1 MAGYIEDR
9 WWTKR
14 PDPDTGKKRKTSR
27 HGKGMRWRVGG
38 IPGVRDRS
46 FATLD
51 EAKTWRA
58 TTLTD
63 SKRQEFIDPRQG
75 SILFGDYVETI
86 WWPARRDP
94 VGTAGPMKSRIWNHL
109 LPHIGH
115 LPLNVIDRDHLRV
128 LLATLRD
135 KPTIGESTVE
145 LVWIHLTSI
154 FKSAVGTRIVKNP
167 CTEMADERPRGG
179 GKTKARAW
187 TRDEVHAIRASLPD
201 WYQVCVDIG
210 VMAGLRQGEAFGF
223 SFDDIDEENGLL
235 HVRRQLQWDPSKPY
249 FKLPKGNK
257 ERQVPLSPGLLKA
270 VIAHRDSRPA
280 VTCTL
285 PWRGPGNGKRPQA
298 AVALLVTTWFG
309 NPINPQTFNEENWK
323 SALAGAGLLAER
335 DLEAEGS
342 GWEPSRELMFH
353 RCRHTYASVQLHA
366 GEDVVSLSHWM
377 GHSSPQITL
386 DTYAHFMPDQ
396 GRRGRTAVDAW
407 LDAD

>member
-9 WWTKR
+9 WWTRR
-14 PDPDTGKKRKTSR
+14 PDPATGKKRKTAR
-27 HGKGMRWRVGG
+27 YGKGMRWRVAG

-46 FATLD
+46 FAVLED
-51 EAKTWRA
+51 AKTWRSTA
-58 TTLTD
+58 LTD

-75 SILFGDYVETI
+75 SILFRDYVETI

-94 VGTAGPMKSRIWNHL
+94 VGTAGPMRSRIWNHL

-115 LPLNVIDRDHLRV
+115 LQLNSIDRDHLRV

-135 KPTIGESTVE
+135 KGLAESTIE

-154 FKSAVGTRIVKNP
+154 FKSAVGSRIVKNP

-179 GKTKARAW
+179 GQTKARAW
-187 TRDEVHAIRASLPD
+187 TREEVRAIRAALPE
-201 WYQVCVDIG
+201 WYRVCVDLG
-210 VMAGLRQGEAFGF
+210 VAAGLRQGEAFGI
-223 SFDDIDEENGLL
+223 SPDDVDEEHGLL

-249 FKLPKGNK
+249 FKLPKGRK

-270 VIAHRDSRPA
+270 VLLHKEARMP
-280 VTCTL
+280 VVQEL
-285 PWRGPGNGKRPQA
+285 PWHGPGNGKRPQA
-298 AVALLVTTWFG
+298 AVPLLVTTWFG
-309 NPINPQTFNEENWK
+309 NPINPTTFNEENWK
-323 SALAGAGLLAER
+323 PALVGAGLLAAR

-396 GRRGRTAVDAW
+396 GRRGRSAVDEW
-407 LDAD
+407 LAAD

>member
-14 PDPDTGKKRKTSR
+14 PDPSTGKKRKTAR
-27 HGKGMRWRVGG
+27 YGKGMRWRVAG

-46 FATLD
+46 FAALE
-51 EAKTWRA
+51 EAKTWRSTA
-58 TTLTD
+58 LTD

-75 SILFGDYVETI
+75 SILLRDYVETI

-94 VGTAGPMKSRIWNHL
+94 VGTAGPMRSRIWNHL

-115 LPLNVIDRDHLRV
+115 LPMGIIERDHLRV

-135 KPTIGESTVE
+135 KGLAESTIE

-179 GKTKARAW
+179 GQTKARAW
-187 TRDEVHAIRASLPD
+187 TREEVRAIRAALPE
-201 WYQVCVDIG
+201 WYRLCVDIG
-210 VMAGLRQGEAFGF
+210 VMAGLRQGEAFGL
-223 SFDDIDEENGLL
+223 SPDDVDEEHGLL

-249 FKLPKGNK
+249 FKLPKGRK

-270 VIAHRDSRPA
+270 VLLHKEARPS
-280 VTCTL
+280 VLTTL
-285 PWRGPGNGKRPQA
+285 PWHGPGNGKRPQA
-298 AVALLVTTWFG
+298 AVALLTTTWFG
-309 NPINPQTFNEENWK
+309 NPINPTTFNEENWK
-323 SALAGAGLLAER
+323 PALVGAGLLAER

-396 GRRGRTAVDAW
+396 GRRGRSAVDAW
-407 LDAD
+407 LASD